1 MFEYSVGLG
10 QGGGRIARAF
20 KEGFPDLP
28 TVYMN
33 LAGVDFAGIPG
44 MSERNR
50 LVFEQGGTG
59 RDPRFGE
66 KIVRSKFKRVISF
79 LDRPT
84 FKRSN
89 YVLVTVGGGGGAGTG
104 FLFPMIDYLISLGKH
119 VFLVY
124 TLPEKREGLPTK
136 PNALESL
143 DRLVAEYVQKHK
155 ISLLLVDNDY
165 CEQQYGRDQNY
176 WANVNTGIVTSVKRF
191 YVLTQLESYQRTG
204 MVDMSAGYKALDLND
219 LRRVM
224 FAKNGY
230 LDLRRMSFEGPVDE
244 EGGLARAIRESGLL
258 FDGMDLRTTKQYAVS
273 VSIPMSW
280 KKFSYT
286 AKFVEDVFAAISKA
300 TRHAP
305 VVIRTSYYN
314 ARSNSVQVHM
324 LASGLARSKAIDR
337 MIRGTVK
344 DQERLANR
352 GDAERL
358 DIKSVVNNSRKYE

>member
-1 MFEYSVGLG
+1 MFEYAIGLG

-50 LVFEQGGTG
+50 LIFEQGGTG
-59 RDPRFGE
+59 RDPKFGE
-66 KIVRSKFKRVISF
+66 EIVRSKFKRVTDF

-84 FKRSN
+84 FRAAN
-89 YVLVTVGGGGGAGTG
+89 YVVVTVGGGGGAGTG
-104 FLFPMIDYLISLGKH
+104 FLFPVLDYLIEQAKH
-119 VFLVY
+119 VFLIY

-143 DRLVAEYVQKHK
+143 DRLVAEYVQKHLV
-155 ISLLLVDNDY
+155 SLLLVDNDY
-165 CEQQYGRDQNY
+165 CGQRYGRDQNY
-176 WANVNTGIVTSVKRF
+176 WANVNAGIVTSVKRF
-191 YVLTQLESYQRTG
+191 YVLTQLSAYQKTG
-204 MVDMSAGYKALDLND
+204 RVDMSAGYKALDLND

-230 LDLRRMSFEGPVDE
+230 VDLRKMSFEEPVSED
-244 EGGLARAIRESGLL
+244 GGLARVIRESSLL
-258 FDGMDLRTTKQYAVS
+258 FDGMDLRTAKQYVVS
-273 VSIPMSW
+273 ISIPMSW
-280 KKFSYT
+280 KKFDFT
-286 AKFVEDVFAAISKA
+286 AKFVEDVFSALSKA

-314 ARSNSVQVHM
+314 SAGSAMQVHV
-324 LASGLARSKAIDR
+324 LASGLSRSRSIDR
-337 MIRGTVK
+337 MIHGTEK
-344 DQERLANR
+344 DQERLSSR
-352 GDAERL
+352 GEAERL
-358 DIKSVVNNSRKYE
+358 NIKSVVTNSRK